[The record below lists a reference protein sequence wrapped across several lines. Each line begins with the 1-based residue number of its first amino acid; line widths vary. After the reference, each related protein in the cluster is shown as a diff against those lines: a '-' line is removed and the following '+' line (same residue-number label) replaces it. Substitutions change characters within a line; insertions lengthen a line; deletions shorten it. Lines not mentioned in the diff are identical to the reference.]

1 MVRFR
6 WRDPFLGNSFADV
19 DRLRREMNRLF
30 DVYHP
35 MERLPFG
42 TGVFP
47 PVNVYMDQNAVYVTS
62 ELPGMNPAEIDI
74 SVRGDNLVLKGER
87 KTEADAGEVSYH
99 RRERR
104 SGTFNRVL
112 TLPDRVNAE
121 KVTAEYKNGM
131 LKITLPKQE
140 EAKPKQIEVK
150 AQ

>member
-6 WRDPFLGNSFADV
+6 LRDPFLGSSFAELE
-19 DRLRREMNRLF
+19 RLRKEMNRLF

-35 MERLPFG
+35 VERLPFG

-47 PVNVYMDQNAVYVTS
+47 PVNVYMDHDAVHVTS
-62 ELPGMNPAEIDI
+62 ELPGMDPAEIDI

-87 KTEADAGEVSYH
+87 KAESESAAVSHH

-104 SGTFNRVL
+104 SGSFNRVI
-112 TLPDRVNAE
+112 TLPERVDAE
-121 KVTAEYKNGM
+121 NVSAEYKDGM

-140 EAKPKQIEVK
+140 EVKPKQIVVK
-150 AQ
+150 AK

>member
-6 WRDPFLGNSFADV
+6 WRDPFLGSSFADV

-35 MERLPFG
+35 TERLPFG

-47 PVNVYMDQNAVYVTS
+47 LVNVYMDQNAVYVTA
-62 ELPGMNPAEIDI
+62 ELPGMDPAGIDI
-74 SVRGDNLVLKGER
+74 SVQGDNLVLKGER
-87 KTEADAGEVSYH
+87 KAEPESGGVSYH

-104 SGTFNRVL
+104 SGSFNRVL
-112 TLPDRVNAE
+112 ALPDRVDAE
-121 KVTAEYKNGM
+121 KVSAEYKNGM

-140 EAKPKQIEVK
+140 EAKPKQIQVK
-150 AQ
+150 VK